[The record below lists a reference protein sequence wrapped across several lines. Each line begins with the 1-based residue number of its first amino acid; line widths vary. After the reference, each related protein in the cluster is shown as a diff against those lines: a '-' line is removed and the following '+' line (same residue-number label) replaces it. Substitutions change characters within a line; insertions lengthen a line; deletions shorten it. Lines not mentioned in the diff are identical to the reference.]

1 MPRLTVKPW
10 RRGADG
16 MSVGDVLRADV
27 ATRPQ
32 ALAVESTGSARP
44 WGVFPDTL
52 WWWTA
57 AEPQGRH
64 VGTSLA
70 NTLASRRRRRHTLTH
85 QPTGEQVLM
94 VCRLVVADD
103 HERVRSALKVL
114 LGLEPDIE
122 VVGEAANGQEAVEAV
137 ERLKPDVLMLDLT
150 MPVMT
155 GMEAIPH
162 VREASPETRI
172 VVLTMHRDADYM
184 RKAFESGAVGYV
196 VKSTADEE
204 VVGAVREA
212 F

>member
-1 MPRLTVKPW
+1 
-10 RRGADG
+10 
-16 MSVGDVLRADV
+16 
-27 ATRPQ
+27 
-32 ALAVESTGSARP
+32 
-44 WGVFPDTL
+44 
-52 WWWTA
+52 
-57 AEPQGRH
+57 
-64 VGTSLA
+64 
-70 NTLASRRRRRHTLTH
+70 
-85 QPTGEQVLM
+85 M

-122 VVGEAANGQEAVEAV
+122 VVGEAANGQEAVDV
-137 ERLKPDVLMLDLT
+137 VRRLKPDVLLLDLT

-172 VVLTMHRDADYM
+172 VILTMHRDADYM
-184 RKAFESGAVGYV
+184 RKAFQAGAVGYV

-212 F
+212 FRGGTYQDPSLDPEDGEGNAPSADDDKGVSQRGRVSLWRLALAW

>member
-1 MPRLTVKPW
+1 
-10 RRGADG
+10 
-16 MSVGDVLRADV
+16 
-27 ATRPQ
+27 
-32 ALAVESTGSARP
+32 
-44 WGVFPDTL
+44 
-52 WWWTA
+52 
-57 AEPQGRH
+57 
-64 VGTSLA
+64 
-70 NTLASRRRRRHTLTH
+70 
-85 QPTGEQVLM
+85 M

-122 VVGEAANGQEAVEAV
+122 VVGEAANGQEAVDV
-137 ERLKPDVLMLDLT
+137 VRRLKPDVLLLDLT

-172 VVLTMHRDADYM
+172 VILTMHRDADYM
-184 RKAFESGAVGYV
+184 RKAFQAGAVGYV

-212 F
+212 FRGGTYQDPSLDPEDGEGNAPSADV